1 MPRWLPR
8 TLTRIRALARSGR
21 IAFTLKALRELT
33 LLDFEPDHAC
43 EILSKLGLADFDC
56 RFRSAVTSE
65 WMYVFKP
72 KVSGATLYLKLVVRA
87 NCVVISFHEDES
99 SDSDEDP

>member
-8 TLTRIRALARSGR
+8 TLTQIRALARSGKV
-21 IAFTLKALRELT
+21 AFTLKALRELT
-33 LLDFEPDHAC
+33 LLDLDAEDAC
-43 EILSKLGLADFDC
+43 EVISDLGLGDFDS
-56 RFRSAVTSE
+56 RLRSALTPE

-72 KVSGATLYLKLVVRA
+72 DILGTTLYLKLIIRA

-99 SDSDEDP
+99 SDSNEDL